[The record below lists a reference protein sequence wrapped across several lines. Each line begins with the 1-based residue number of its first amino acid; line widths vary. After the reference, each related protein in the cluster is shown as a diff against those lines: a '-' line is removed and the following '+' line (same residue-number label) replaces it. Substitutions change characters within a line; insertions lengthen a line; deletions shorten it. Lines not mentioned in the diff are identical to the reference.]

1 MRIVAG
7 RFRRRQLL
15 SNPGET
21 TRPITDRA
29 KVILFDLLQPQLE
42 GKRVADIFC
51 GTGSM
56 GLEALSR
63 GAASCV
69 FIEQDHSAY
78 ELLMKNVTTVGA
90 LEESICWRTNAF
102 LSSFRPKGK
111 PHFLPYDLVFFDP
124 PYRVASELQPGTR
137 LYKAWERLADPRV
150 TSPEVLLVFRTDHHA
165 EFQPP
170 PVWQLDHQRRI
181 NSMMLWFYRKNPA
194 SGASVD
200 EDSSVVGDESSV
212 PEDDPLWF
220 A

>member
-15 SNPGET
+15 SSPGET

-42 GKRVADIFC
+42 GQRVADIC
-51 GTGSM
+51 SGTGSM

-78 ELLMKNVTTVGA
+78 DLLVKNVATVGA

-124 PYRVASELQPGTR
+124 PYRVASDLQPGTK

-150 TSPEVLLVFRTDHHA
+150 TSENALLIFRTDQYA

-170 PVWQLDHQRRI
+170 PVWSLEHQRRI
-181 NSMMLWFYRKNPA
+181 NAMMLWFYRKNPTT
-194 SGASVD
+194 GA
-200 EDSSVVGDESSV
+200 
-212 PEDDPLWF
+212 PEDADSHVLEDGPEPADDPVWY